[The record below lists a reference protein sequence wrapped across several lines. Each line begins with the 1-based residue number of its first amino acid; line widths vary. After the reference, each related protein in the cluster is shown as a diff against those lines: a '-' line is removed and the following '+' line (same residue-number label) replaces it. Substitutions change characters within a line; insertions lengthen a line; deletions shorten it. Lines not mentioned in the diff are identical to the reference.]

1 MQEKREKN
9 IWFTLC
15 VVITEQKSRLISP
28 VGDFCS
34 GCTGW
39 SPLVTSSTLMGGHL
53 TRFGGEPGG
62 CWRNWKATDDEV
74 DEVDDAEGEILQIL
88 SSN

>member
-1 MQEKREKN
+1 
-9 IWFTLC
+9 
-15 VVITEQKSRLISP
+15 
-28 VGDFCS
+28 
-34 GCTGW
+34 
-39 SPLVTSSTLMGGHL
+39 MGGHL